1 MVPFAPMR
9 TDQFEYD
16 LPEELIAQTPSARRP
31 QSRLLVLH
39 RADGW
44 LEDRLFADLPEYLR
58 PGDCLVLNDT
68 KVLPARFFC
77 RKATGGQLEGLFLEQ
92 TPEGCWKVLLKKARK
107 LKSAGRLTF
116 LDRKG
121 RLWQDFEVIEKLP
134 EGQWLIRPCLSADA
148 ETILGTIGTAPLP
161 PYIKRPALPEHPE
174 EDLARYQTVYARRP
188 GAVAA
193 PTAGLHFDKAL
204 LDRLEAMGV
213 RTAYLTLHV
222 GIGTFRPVQTETLEE
237 HTMHSE
243 RYEISPQ
250 AAAVI
255 NESAARGGRIIA
267 VGTTSV
273 RTLETVAEGRR
284 VRAASGQ
291 TNLFIV
297 PGYSFKIVDAMV
309 TNFHLPRSTLLALVA
324 AFAGLET
331 VLAAYRHAVQQRY
344 RFYSYGDA
352 MLIL

>member
-1 MVPFAPMR
+1 MR

-16 LPEELIAQTPSARRP
+16 LPEELIAQAPSVQRP
-31 QSRLLVLH
+31 KSRLLVLH
-39 RADGW
+39 RADGR

-77 RKATGGQLEGLFLEQ
+77 RKTTGGLLEGLFLEQ
-92 TPEGCWKVLLKKARK
+92 LPDGSWKVLLKKARK
-107 LKSAGRLTF
+107 IKPGNRLTF

-121 RLWQDFEVIEKLP
+121 RLWQDVEVLQKLSD
-134 EGQWLIRPCLSADA
+134 GQWRIRPALTADA
-148 ETILGTIGTAPLP
+148 QTILGVIGTAPLP
-161 PYIKRPALPEHPE
+161 PYIKRPALPDHPE
-174 EDLARYQTVYARRP
+174 EDLDRYQTVYARRP

-193 PTAGLHFDKAL
+193 PTAGLHFDKDL
-204 LDRLEAMGV
+204 LNRLEAMGV

-222 GIGTFRPVQTETLEE
+222 GIGTFRPIQTETFEE
-237 HTMHSE
+237 HQMHSE
-243 RYEISPQ
+243 RYEVTAQ
-250 AAAVI
+250 AAELI
-255 NESAARGGRIIA
+255 NSALAEGGRIIA

-273 RTLETVAEGRR
+273 RTLETAAQNRK
-284 VRAASGQ
+284 VRPSSGQ
-291 TNLFIV
+291 TDLFIT
-297 PGYSFKIVDAMV
+297 PGYTFQIVDAMI

-324 AFAGLET
+324 AFAGCET
-331 VLAAYRHAVQQRY
+331 ILDAYRHAVKQRY

>member
-1 MVPFAPMR
+1 MIPFGPMR
-9 TDQFEYD
+9 TDQLDYE
-16 LPEELIAQTPSARRP
+16 LPEDLIAQHPSAQRC
-31 QSRLLVLH
+31 QSRMLVLH
-39 RADGW
+39 RADGG

-58 PGDCLVLNDT
+58 AGDCLVLNDT

-77 RKATGGQLEGLFLEQ
+77 RKATGGRLEGLFLEE
-92 TPEGCWKVLLKKARK
+92 TAEGCWKVLLKNAGK
-107 LKSAGRLTF
+107 LKPGARLTF
-116 LDRKG
+116 LDRQG
-121 RLWQDFEVIEKLP
+121 RLRQDMEVLERLG
-134 EGQWLIRPCLSADA
+134 EGQWIIRPVSAAPA
-148 ETILGTIGTAPLP
+148 EVILHAIGTAPLP
-161 PYIKRPALPEHPE
+161 PYIKRPVCPEHPE
-174 EDLARYQTVYARRP
+174 EDLSRYQTVYARRP

-193 PTAGLHFDKAL
+193 PTAGLHFDKTL
-204 LDRLEAMGV
+204 MERLERMGV

-222 GIGTFRPVQTETLEE
+222 GLGTFRPIQTETLEE

-250 AAAVI
+250 AAEII
-255 NESAARGGRIIA
+255 NTAAKTGGRIIA

-273 RTLETVAEGRR
+273 RTLETAAENGQ
-284 VRAASGQ
+284 VLASAGQ
-291 TNLFIV
+291 TDLFTT
-297 PGYSFKIVDAMV
+297 PGYSFKIVDAMI

-331 VLAAYRHAVQQRY
+331 IKTAYRHAVQERY

>member
-1 MVPFAPMR
+1 MIPSWPMR
-9 TDQFEYD
+9 TDLFDYE
-16 LPEELIAQTPSARRP
+16 LPEELIAQKPSERRP
-31 QSRLLVLH
+31 HSRLLVLH
-39 RADGW
+39 RIDGR
-44 LEDRLFADLPEYLR
+44 LEDRLFADLTEYLR

-77 RKATGGQLEGLFLEQ
+77 RKATGGLLEGLFLEE
-92 TPEGCWKVLLKKARK
+92 TADGCWKVLLKNARK
-107 LKSAGRLTF
+107 IKTGARLTF
-116 LDRKG
+116 LDRRG
-121 RLWQDFEVIEKLP
+121 RLWQDFEVLEKLS
-134 EGQWLIRPCLSADA
+134 EGQWVIRPALRAGA
-148 ETILGTIGTAPLP
+148 EAVLETIGTAPLP

-174 EDLARYQTVYARRP
+174 EDLARYQTVFARRP

-204 LDRLEAMGV
+204 LDRLEGMGI

-222 GIGTFRPVQTETLEE
+222 GLGTFRPVQTETLEA

-250 AAAVI
+250 AAEII
-255 NESAARGGRIIA
+255 NTAAKTGGRIIA

-273 RTLETVAEGRR
+273 RTLETVAENRQ
-284 VRAASGQ
+284 VRAASGR
-291 TNLFIV
+291 TDLFIT
-297 PGYSFKIVDAMV
+297 PGYSFKIVDAMI

-324 AFAGLET
+324 AFAGLEKIK
-331 VLAAYRHAVQQRY
+331 AAYRHAVQERY

>member
-1 MVPFAPMR
+1 MR
-9 TDQFEYD
+9 TDQLDYD
-16 LPEELIAQTPSARRP
+16 LPEELIAQRPSERRP
-31 QSRLLVLH
+31 QSRMLVLH

-44 LEDRLFADLPEYLR
+44 IEDRHFTDLPNYLR
-58 PGDCLVLNDT
+58 SGDCLVLNDT

-77 RKATGGQLEGLFLEQ
+77 RKSTGGLLEGLFLEE
-92 TPEGCWKVLLKKARK
+92 TESGCWKVLLKNARNIKA
-107 LKSAGRLTF
+107 GTRLTF

-121 RLWQDFEVIEKLP
+121 RLWQDFDVLEKLP
-134 EGQWLIRPCLSADA
+134 EGQWVIRPTLQASV
-148 ETILGTIGTAPLP
+148 EMILEAIGTAPLP
-161 PYIKRPALPEHPE
+161 PYIKRPAAPEHPE
-174 EDLARYQTVYARRP
+174 EDLARYQTVYAHRP

-193 PTAGLHFDKAL
+193 PTAGLHFDKTL
-204 LDRLEAMGV
+204 LARLEDMGV

-250 AAAVI
+250 AAEII
-255 NESAARGGRIIA
+255 NTAAKEGGRIVA

-273 RTLETVAEGRR
+273 RTLETVAENRQ
-284 VRAASGQ
+284 VHAASGR
-291 TNLFIV
+291 TDLFIT
-297 PGYSFKIVDAMV
+297 PGYSFKIVDAMI

-331 VLAAYRHAVQQRY
+331 ILDAYRRAARERY